1 LKKLK
6 LKINLLIWKTQRWFN
21 HSENFSIKLIQMEM
35 VLFQLMKLKQPTK
48 VLVEFGMLNSKL
60 ITILV
65 ILMEMA
71 KLISRSSLQSAW
83 RDKQMLKLKLQKEKL
98 KQKSRLLQKVRKL
111 QKMRLIKKVIVVV
124 SVSLT

>member
-1 LKKLK
+1 MKKLK

>member
-1 LKKLK
+1 
-6 LKINLLIWKTQRWFN
+6 
-21 HSENFSIKLIQMEM
+21 MEM